1 MNREEK
7 FFYDIDNMKID
18 FAIENM
24 TISDEDIRLLKMYSN
39 NEITF
44 NDMIEQAKNSI
55 I

>member
-24 TISDEDIRLLKMYSN
+24 TITDEDIRLLKMYSD
-39 NEITF
+39 NEISF